1 MSIVEILGSSLMLA
15 GAVLSFLAALGVVDF
30 PSSLARMHA
39 ATKSASLGLGLL
51 ALGAGLAA
59 GSPGLIGMG
68 ALVAVFMFMTAPISG
83 HMLGRAVY
91 AAGQVTGLVHDDLAA
106 GAGRAL
112 RLAPEGGRRVSI
124 RRLVLLAVVWVLL
137 WRDSSPGVWLTGLGV
152 AFVIEWTRGF
162 SGSASG
168 VSFRGLVPFLSH
180 YMWTVLVSNVRV
192 AREVVTP
199 NNDQIREAIVAV
211 PLRTDSMAAALL
223 IANAI
228 SFTPGS
234 LTIELTQDPLIL
246 YVHVLHFESVAAVHR
261 DVARLEELVVAAVAG
276 RAASIR

>member
-1 MSIVEILGSSLMLA
+1 MSIVEILGASLMLA
-15 GAVLSFLAALGVVDF
+15 GAALSFLAALGVVDF

-112 RLAPEGGRRVSI
+112 RIAPEGGRRVSI

-180 YMWTVLVSNVRV
+180 YLWTVLVSNVRV

-211 PLRTDSMAAALL
+211 PLHTDSMAAALL

-276 RAASIR
+276 RAAPIR

>member
-1 MSIVEILGSSLMLA
+1 
-15 GAVLSFLAALGVVDF
+15 
-30 PSSLARMHA
+30 
-39 ATKSASLGLGLL
+39 
-51 ALGAGLAA
+51 
-59 GSPGLIGMG
+59 
-68 ALVAVFMFMTAPISG
+68 MTAPISG

-112 RLAPEGGRRVSI
+112 RIAPEGGRRVSI

-168 VSFRGLVPFLSH
+168 VSSRGLVPFLSH